1 MKNRTPVIEVINV
14 PGWTQPSFNK
24 LHLLT
29 RLLLRVKSAFWRSKS
44 FLNVFFYIKKT
55 KAVFFTKFTNYDIK
69 ISNSPSSRTLTILK
83 IKKKKASDFKKKKFK
98 KTARYLKNFRITCE
112 SCLELSWPHVTLQSI
127 SSFMGALP

>member
-83 IKKKKASDFKKKKFK
+83 IKKKKLLTLKKKNLK
-98 KTARYLKNFRITCE
+98 KRPGTLKILGLRANPALNFRGPT
-112 SCLELSWPHVTLQSI
+112 
-127 SSFMGALP
+127 

>member
-83 IKKKKASDFKKKKFK
+83 IKKKKAPDFKKKKFK
-98 KTARYLKNFRITCE
+98 KMARYLKNFRITCE